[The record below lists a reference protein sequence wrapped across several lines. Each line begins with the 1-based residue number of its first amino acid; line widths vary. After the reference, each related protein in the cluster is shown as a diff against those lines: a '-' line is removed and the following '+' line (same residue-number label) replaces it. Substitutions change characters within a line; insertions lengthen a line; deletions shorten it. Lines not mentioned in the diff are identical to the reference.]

1 VGRTARLAST
11 NVQILTQLLLQKY
24 KY

>member
-11 NVQILTQLLLQKY
+11 NVQILTQILVQKY